1 MGKRGLLS
9 ASLLAVVLAT
19 SANAQSTQPSGTVEP
34 PAPTQETGPSTAY
47 QAPVQQVEA
56 QATNTAPPENNVS
69 GIQDIIVTAQKRSE
83 TLQDVPIAVSAFSEQ
98 SLRAQGLDGAAN
110 LVQSIPNVSFQRRG
124 TRNNFQIR
132 GIGTQL
138 SALSGDDGVGV
149 HSNNVPLTT
158 STLGEAEFF
167 DVERVE
173 VLRGPQGTLYGRN
186 ATGGVVNVITNKPT
200 SDFSGSMTVELGN
213 YGSARY
219 FGYVNAPITDTLS
232 LRVAGFGLKRDGY
245 VTNLL
250 TGGDIDDR
258 NIFSGRITVGWEPST
273 SVRAYLMYEGFS
285 ENDTRSAAARKQLC
299 FKDPGP
305 ATIGGVATGAA
316 RVAFTQGCQQAGVY
330 GDEAYGTTNQLS
342 TFSGILARQ
351 FGIQTRDSFE
361 NKFVSRNLRETEVV
375 GRPLFRT
382 KADLFVFNGEWDIA
396 DGLTVSSLT
405 AYNEVH
411 GDRLGDSTG
420 GFSSVTF
427 PISPLLPTGLATSSQ
442 MGVSDRLRYDSGLFT
457 DNKQFSEELRIQ
469 SSFDGPFNFNIGGI
483 YLRYQAHSI
492 TYVNS
497 TVLDTLVRALN
508 GRGGTPIYIDPSP
521 FPDFTGHNYFQ
532 TNSYYD
538 LKSAALLGE
547 LYYDIADTLKATL
560 GIRYTDD
567 NKQLLGAR
575 GTLLVPGRGLS
586 FFPRQEVS
594 FREVTGRFNLD
605 WSPVLPFTDKSLIY
619 LSLSR
624 GYKGGG
630 FNTPLVV
637 EVGLPSF
644 FEPEFVNALE
654 IGTKNTLAN
663 GRLILNLTGFYYDYT
678 NYQIA
683 RSVNRSSF
691 VQNIDTTVAGIEFET
706 IAEPVD
712 GLRFNANVGYLHTKI
727 TEGEV
732 IDTFYRTQG
741 DPNYVYANGTNGGCI
756 LNAAGVAAALQN
768 PAVTPVL
775 LGDTACRGPTA
786 FRTALAARVPAAT
799 AATLTAGIYNY
810 GPNVTLFSN
819 GAAEGVIQNLSG
831 NQLPNAPK
839 LTISVGAQYTFD
851 LGSSGWN
858 ATIRGDYYRQSR
870 SFARYNNAFFDNVR
884 SWDNIN
890 ASLIFAHPDDRWSV
904 QLFVKNA
911 RNGANIV
918 GFEIADENLGAYRTL
933 AITDPR
939 LFGVAVTKGF

>member
-1 MGKRGLLS
+1 MRKVWLVS
-9 ASLLAVVLAT
+9 ASLAAMMTAT
-19 SANAQSTQPSGTVEP
+19 SAMAQDAPAADAATQPAAPAGPATQTQAP
-34 PAPTQETGPSTAY
+34 PA
-47 QAPVQQVEA
+47 QVEA
-56 QATNTAPPENNVS
+56 QATQTAPAEANVT

-138 SALSGDDGVGV
+138 SALSGDDGVGI

-158 STLGEAEFF
+158 NVISEADFY

-200 SDFSGSMTVELGN
+200 SDFSGSATIEVGN
-213 YGSARY
+213 YGSVRY
-219 FGYVNAPITDTLS
+219 FGYINAPLTETLS
-232 LRVAGFGLKRDGY
+232 LRVAGFGLQRDGY

-250 TGGDIDDR
+250 SGGDIDDR
-258 NIFSGRITVGWEPST
+258 NIFSGRITLGWEPSST
-273 SVRAYLMYEGFS
+273 VRAYFMYEGFS

-299 FKDPGP
+299 VKDPGP

-316 RVAFTQGCQQAGVY
+316 RVAFTQGCQQSGVY
-330 GDEAYGTTNQLS
+330 GDDVYGTTNQLS

-351 FGIQTRDSFE
+351 FGIQPRDSFE
-361 NKFVSRNLRETEVV
+361 NKFVSRDLRETEVV
-375 GRPLFRT
+375 GKPIFKT
-382 KADLFVFNGEWDIA
+382 KNDLFVFNGELDIA

-405 AYNEVH
+405 SYNENH

-420 GFSSVTF
+420 GYSSVTF
-427 PISPLLPTGLATSSQ
+427 PISPLLPTGIAQSGQ
-442 MGVSDRLRYDSGLFT
+442 MGANDRLRYEAGLFT
-457 DNKQFSEELRIQ
+457 DNKQFTEELRLQ
-469 SSFDGPFNFNIGGI
+469 SSFDGPLNFNVGGI

-508 GRGGTPIYIDPSP
+508 ARGGTPIYLDLSP
-521 FPDFTGHNYFQ
+521 FPDFTGHNYYQ

-538 LKSAALLGE
+538 LESKAALGE
-547 LYYDIADTLKATL
+547 VYYDISDTFKATL
-560 GIRYTDD
+560 GLRYTDD
-567 NKQLLGAR
+567 NKRLLGAR

-586 FFPRQEVS
+586 FFPEQEVS
-594 FREVTGRFNLD
+594 FREVTGRFNVD
-605 WSPVLPFTDKSLIY
+605 WSPVLSFTDKTLIY

-630 FNTPLVV
+630 FNTPLVA
-637 EVGLPSF
+637 EVGLPAS

-663 GRLILNLTGFYYDYT
+663 GRLIFNATGFYYDYT

-683 RSVNRSSF
+683 RSVNRSTF
-691 VQNIDTTVAGIEFET
+691 VQNIDTTVAGVEIEA
-706 IAEPVD
+706 IAEPLD
-712 GLRFNANVGYLHTKI
+712 GLRINANLGFLHSKI

-741 DPNYVYANGTNGGCI
+741 DSAYTYANGTNGGCI
-756 LNAAGVAAALQN
+756 LNTAGVAAALQN
-768 PAVTPVL
+768 PAVTPVF
-775 LGDTACRGPTA
+775 LGDNACKGPTT
-786 FRTALAARVPAAT
+786 FRNALATRIPAAT

-810 GPNVTLFSN
+810 GPGLAFFSN
-819 GAAEGVIQNLSG
+819 GAAEGVLQDLDG
-831 NQLPNAPK
+831 NELPNAPK
-839 LTISVGAQYTFD
+839 FTLAVGAQYDFE
-851 LGSSGWN
+851 LGNSGWN

-870 SFARYNNAFFDNVR
+870 SFARYNNAFFDDIKAW
-884 SWDNIN
+884 SNIN
-890 ASLIFAHPDDRWSV
+890 ASLIFAHPEDQWSV
-904 QLFVKNA
+904 QLFVKNLQDK
-911 RNGANIV
+911 ANIV